1 MIILFLQHFFF
12 LLFTVSG
19 IFAKHES
26 AARGQEVIYFHIC
39 KNEASDAG
47 VCVGRR
53 RVIVSVCDVAPGVTR
68 ADGRQVPGNGSWPA
82 RRQKAWTGAWTGAWC
97 TKKTRQEWGG
107 RPRRCLGGWA
117 DNNNDKKKHYLRR
130 SAGLMSVLSI
140 LRCNLCSVQQIL
152 YCTNTQW
159 GYSDAHWYTGL
170 CCCFDPS
177 LFDLFIFYKLDIR
190 IFIITLTIL

>member
-1 MIILFLQHFFF
+1 MRHRTPVCAWADVVSSWASAM
-12 LLFTVSG
+12 LLLEWPEQTADRCQATGRDLLGDKRREPGREPGRDAQRKPVRN
-19 IFAKHES
+19 EEDVP
-26 AARGQEVIYFHIC
+26 AA
-39 KNEASDAG
+39 
-47 VCVGRR
+47 
-53 RVIVSVCDVAPGVTR
+53 VSVAEQIIITI
-68 ADGRQVPGNGSWPA
+68 
-82 RRQKAWTGAWTGAWC
+82 
-97 TKKTRQEWGG
+97 
-107 RPRRCLGGWA
+107 
-117 DNNNDKKKHYLRR
+117 KKKHYLRR